1 MAVAASG
8 KGIQALYK
16 EYLYEAFNMTST
28 SWGPWHNPSI
38 AAGITTTGDD
48 FEQMLS
54 RLLRAAPFAWP
65 LLGQSSRRAITVGT
79 SGTPLHVRG

>member
-38 AAGITTTGDD
+38 AAGITTLNEAQHLLAKVSHEAD
-48 FEQMLS
+48 FLDQLV
-54 RLLRAAPFAWP
+54 LLFFNR
-65 LLGQSSRRAITVGT
+65 Q
-79 SGTPLHVRG
+79 